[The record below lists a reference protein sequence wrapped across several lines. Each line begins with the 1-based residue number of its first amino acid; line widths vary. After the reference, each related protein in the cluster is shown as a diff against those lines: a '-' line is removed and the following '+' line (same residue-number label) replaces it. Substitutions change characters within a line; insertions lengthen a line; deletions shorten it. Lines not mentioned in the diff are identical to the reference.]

1 MNNYFA
7 DEEIFRLA
15 RKPIDVIGLEMET
28 INFC

>member
-15 RKPIDVIGLEMET
+15 RKAIDVIGLEMKT
-28 INFC
+28 INF

>member
-15 RKPIDVIGLEMET
+15 RKPIDVIGLEMKT
-28 INFC
+28 INF